1 MAPYLTQ
8 RPVLYIYPAVATPFP
23 SSTNIHGSLQQVH
36 RASSPGGAVAITSV
50 LARLQSPMPSV
61 EWSAVWL
68 CVLAPLVALM
78 ALLGQVGRRCRL
90 GDGSVSL
97 LSAMGTRVSLN
108 AEESEVSDLHLVSLL
123 RPPGDTAK
131 CAAARCW
138 GWKDRV
144 LGDGHD
150 FFVPRRRTARRL
162 AVALMAP
169 TARDL
174 CIAECVVLGNC
185 TRLEV
190 YVATVQPSSSEAVKR
205 HVVQHL
211 AAQMEATTKRSSSPP
226 LLRWPDDEQSIFY
239 LTVPDKWTPEMEAFA
254 GSFSTATGAEAV
266 IEPCI
271 HLTAL
276 LPRGMVDR
284 SSNSGL
290 PGLQDW
296 EDIHCQSLWV

>member
-8 RPVLYIYPAVATPFP
+8 RPVLYVYPAVAAPFP
-23 SSTNIHGSLQQVH
+23 SSTSTHGPLQQVH
-36 RASSPGGAVAITSV
+36 RASSTRGAVAIISV
-50 LARLQSPMPSV
+50 LTRLQSPMLSV
-61 EWSAVWL
+61 EWSAICL
-68 CVLAPLVALM
+68 CVLAPLVALV
-78 ALLGQVGRRCRL
+78 ALLGRVGRRCCL
-90 GDGSVSL
+90 GDSSVSL

-123 RPPGDTAK
+123 RPPGDTANR
-131 CAAARCW
+131 AAARCW

-169 TARDL
+169 TAHDL
-174 CIAECVVLGNC
+174 RIAECVVLGNC

-211 AAQMEATTKRSSSPP
+211 AAQME
-226 LLRWPDDEQSIFY
+226 
-239 LTVPDKWTPEMEAFA
+239 
-254 GSFSTATGAEAV
+254 
-266 IEPCI
+266 
-271 HLTAL
+271 
-276 LPRGMVDR
+276 
-284 SSNSGL
+284 
-290 PGLQDW
+290 
-296 EDIHCQSLWV
+296 